1 MIAVTGESFT
11 MKTIG
16 YFKLNGMTDN
26 KDKTGLSQA
35 VLKQRL
41 KKETAKVECLV
52 KAIKKHKDSAP
63 DDDIRLYDQK
73 LWSAEEMINYG
84 G

>member
-1 MIAVTGESFT
+1 VTGESFT
-11 MKTIG
+11 VKTIG
-16 YFKLNGMTDN
+16 YFRLNGMTDN

-41 KKETAKVECLV
+41 KKEAAKVECLV
-52 KAIKKHKDSAP
+52 KAIKKHKESAP
-63 DDDIRLYDQK
+63 DKDIRICDQN